1 MYDLAWNR
9 IKYDQNL
16 FFPSSRFEP
25 PLAPDVQI
33 FQETAVDAFPICIV
47 GFAVAF
53 AVAKVYAVKH
63 DYVIDGNQVSAT
75 VMYESGK
82 IVQQIMLQKS

>member
-1 MYDLAWNR
+1 MTREKTEKFDHNIFSPLT
-9 IKYDQNL
+9 
-16 FFPSSRFEP
+16 RFEP
-25 PLAPDVQI
+25 PLAPNLQI
-33 FQETAVDAFPICIV
+33 FKETAVDAFPMSIV

-75 VMYESGK
+75 VM
-82 IVQQIMLQKS
+82 